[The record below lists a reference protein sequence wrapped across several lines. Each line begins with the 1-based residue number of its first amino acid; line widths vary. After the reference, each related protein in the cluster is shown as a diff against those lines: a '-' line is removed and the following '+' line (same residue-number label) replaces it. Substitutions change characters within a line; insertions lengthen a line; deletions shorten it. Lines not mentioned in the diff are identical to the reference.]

1 MPTNVWYSSHTF
13 SAAMITATGH
23 ASAFT
28 HSGLDERPIL
38 RRSLV
43 NITSGNTANG
53 SCRLRMTWLRI
64 SSGPV
69 PRSP

>member
-1 MPTNVWYSSHTF
+1 MYTF
-13 SAAMITATGH
+13 SAAMITAIDQ
-23 ASAFT
+23 ASAFIHT
-28 HSGLDERPIL
+28 RVHERRPSCA
-38 RRSLV
+38 RSLV

-53 SCRLRMTWLRI
+53 SCRLRITWLRI